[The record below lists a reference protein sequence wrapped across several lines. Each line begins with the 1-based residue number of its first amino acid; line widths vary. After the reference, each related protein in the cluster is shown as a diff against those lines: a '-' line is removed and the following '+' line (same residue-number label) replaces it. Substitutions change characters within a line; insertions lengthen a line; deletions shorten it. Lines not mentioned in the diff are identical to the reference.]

1 MIKAQLWDVRAD
13 LKTIPAAVPCHTL
26 RPTLYN
32 WRVNGITMRRAE
44 FPITKPMR
52 PILIAALMYLLSACT
67 VLGDSDVPDI
77 ERRAQRL
84 NETIMC
90 PVCPGESIDQ
100 SANPLAGQMRA
111 IVDEKLN
118 DGWTDRQIEDFFVER
133 YGASVLLQPPA
144 QGFSL
149 AAWVVP
155 PVAFALAV
163 VSLLLTLRWMRMSAS
178 KRDDVLEEGA
188 SRDAYMTRLEETLR
202 PSSALDAN
210 TNDERGAGGDR

>member
-1 MIKAQLWDVRAD
+1 MRIAYLPKS
-13 LKTIPAAVPCHTL
+13 IPMTMLAV
-26 RPTLYN
+26 
-32 WRVNGITMRRAE
+32 
-44 FPITKPMR
+44 
-52 PILIAALMYLLSACT
+52 AALALLISACT
-67 VLGDSDVPDI
+67 VLGESDVPDI

-118 DGWTDRQIEDFFVER
+118 EGWTDRQIEEFFVER
-133 YGASVLLQPPA
+133 YGPSVLLQPPA

-155 PVAFALAV
+155 PVAFVLAIA
-163 VSLLLTLRWMRMSAS
+163 SLLLTLRWMRISAAAE
-178 KRDDVLEEGA
+178 RGDGTEEHVGREDYL
-188 SRDAYMTRLEETLR
+188 SRLEETLR
-202 PSSALDAN
+202 PPSTHD
-210 TNDERGAGGDR
+210 TGVGDERRGGDDR

>member
-1 MIKAQLWDVRAD
+1 MRSACGFHA
-13 LKTIPAAVPCHTL
+13 
-26 RPTLYN
+26 
-32 WRVNGITMRRAE
+32 RVC
-44 FPITKPMR
+44 
-52 PILIAALMYLLSACT
+52 LLSACT
-67 VLGDSDVPDI
+67 VLGESDVPDI

-118 DGWTDRQIEDFFVER
+118 EGWTDRQIEDFFVER

-155 PVAFALAV
+155 PVAFVLAIA
-163 VSLLLTLRWMRMSAS
+163 SLLLTLRWMRISAAAE
-178 KRDDVLEEGA
+178 RGDGTEGA
-188 SRDAYMTRLEETLR
+188 
-202 PSSALDAN
+202 
-210 TNDERGAGGDR
+210 RGPR

>member
-1 MIKAQLWDVRAD
+1 M
-13 LKTIPAAVPCHTL
+13 AVDK
-26 RPTLYN
+26 
-32 WRVNGITMRRAE
+32 ITMQRAE
-44 FPITKPMR
+44 LPKPKSVNML
-52 PILIAALMYLLSACT
+52 LIAALALLLSACT
-67 VLGDSDVPDI
+67 VLGESDVPDI

-118 DGWTDRQIEDFFVER
+118 EGWTDRQIEDFFVER

-178 KRDDVLEEGA
+178 KRGDDPEEKS
-188 SRDAYMTRLEETLR
+188 SREAYVTRLEETLR
-202 PSSALDAN
+202 PSPAPDAN
-210 TNDERGAGGDR
+210 TKDGREASGDR